1 MTAIINFPEHF
12 EVLEIKTV
20 YVTALPT
27 LPTADILVS
36 ADNVATV
43 SRPLVTEAFVFIPF
57 KYVNSRPAGGPIN
70 HAAIDAELSIVA
82 NVGICITSNS

>member
-43 SRPLVTEAFVFIPF
+43 SRP
-57 KYVNSRPAGGPIN
+57 
-70 HAAIDAELSIVA
+70 
-82 NVGICITSNS
+82 